1 MKLQCAQEALA
12 GALATVGRVV
22 PGKSTLPVLT
32 NLLLEADP
40 ADGLRLIATNLD
52 LTVSRRVRASVS
64 TAGRTTVPARLL
76 ADYVALLDRGK
87 QVSLSL
93 TSSGHKLHLAC
104 DRYEANISTLPAD
117 DFPTTPTVNSTIRI
131 EVDGAVFRTAIE
143 QVVFAAAPDDT
154 RPVLAGALLR
164 LDTGLLT
171 LAAADGFRLAVRT
184 VTLADTTTRAAWIVP
199 ARTLVEVAHSLPS
212 APGLPVTLSG
222 TAGDHQLHV
231 ALGEVEIISRL
242 IDGQFPDYERII
254 PRESTTTIILSTA
267 DLLRATRVAAVF
279 ARDNSN
285 VVRLECTPP
294 PEDGTPALGQVLV
307 KAASAEMGDNVGQLD
322 ASVRGDSGQI
332 AFNGRY
338 LRDALE
344 VLGSPQVGLQLSGSQ
359 RPGVLRPVG
368 DLESAHLHVIMPLSN
383 TAR

>member
-1 MKLQCAQEALA
+1 VKLQCAQEALA
-12 GALATVGRVV
+12 DALATVGRVV
-22 PGKSTLPVLT
+22 PGKSALPVLT

-117 DFPTTPTVNSTIRI
+117 DFPTTPTVNGTIRI
-131 EVDGAVFRTAIE
+131 EVDGAMFRTAIE

-184 VTLADTTTRAAWIVP
+184 VTLADTTTRATWIVP
-199 ARTLVEVAHSLPS
+199 SRTLVEVAHSLPS

-231 ALGEVEIISRL
+231 ALGEVEITSRL

-322 ASVRGDSGQI
+322 ASVRGDAGQI

>member
-1 MKLQCAQEALA
+1 VKLQCAQEALA

-52 LTVSRRVRASVS
+52 LTVSHRVRASVS

-344 VLGSPQVGLQLSGSQ
+344 VLGSPQVGLHLSGSQ

>member
-52 LTVSRRVRASVS
+52 LTVSHRVRASVS

>member
-52 LTVSRRVRASVS
+52 LTVSHRVRASVS

-222 TAGDHQLHV
+222 TVGDHQLHV

>member
-1 MKLQCAQEALA
+1 M
-12 GALATVGRVV
+12 
-22 PGKSTLPVLT
+22 LT

-285 VVRLECTPP
+285 VVRLECTTP

-322 ASVRGDSGQI
+322 ASVRGDAGQI

>member
-1 MKLQCAQEALA
+1 VKVQCAQEALA
-12 GALATVGRVV
+12 DALATVGRVV

-222 TAGDHQLHV
+222 TVGDHQLHV
-231 ALGEVEIISRL
+231 ALGEVEITSRL

-294 PEDGTPALGQVLV
+294 PEDGTSALGQVLV

-368 DLESAHLHVIMPLSN
+368 DLESAHVHVIMPLSN